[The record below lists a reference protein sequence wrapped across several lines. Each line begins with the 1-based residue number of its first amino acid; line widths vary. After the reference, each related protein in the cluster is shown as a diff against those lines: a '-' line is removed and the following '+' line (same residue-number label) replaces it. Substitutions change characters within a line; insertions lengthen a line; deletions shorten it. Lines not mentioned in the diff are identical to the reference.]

1 MAIHVIIP
9 SRYGSS
15 RFPGKPLVDI
25 GGKPMVRRVME
36 QVSQAK
42 GVETVAVATDDERIA
57 EAVRAFGGKVIISDQ
72 PMRTGSDRVAAAANE
87 LGLGPDELVVNVQ
100 GDQPLLPPEVIDEV
114 AAPLLADPCVLVSTP
129 VTRIKRPEEIA
140 DTNHVKT
147 VMDIKGDAI
156 YFRAWPCPTPG
167 TAARS
172 RSTSIWACISSANRF
187 WTYSPGCRRASGK
200 HRKAR
205 ATQGVGIRLQ
215 DALRDYRK
223 RLARSG
229 QARGRPP
236 GGRDSGRQ
244 IGCIGLGCLYAP
256 GR

>member
-25 GGKPMVRRVME
+25 GGKPMVQRVME
-36 QVSQAK
+36 QVSRAK

-57 EAVRAFGGKVIISDQ
+57 GAVRAFGGKVIISDQ

-147 VMDIKGDAI
+147 VMDARGDAI
-156 YFRAWPCPTPG
+156 YF
-167 TAARS
+167 S
-172 RSTSIWACISSANRF
+172 RLAVPHPRDGGEVTFYKHLGVYIFRKSFLDVFAELPDGHLENIEKLEQLRVLEYGYKMRCVITEKD
-187 WTYSPGCRRASGK
+187 SPEVDRPE
-200 HRKAR
+200 
-205 ATQGVGIRLQ
+205 
-215 DALRDYRK
+215 DALRVAAI
-223 RLARSG
+223 LAG
-229 QARGRPP
+229 K
-236 GGRDSGRQ
+236 
-244 IGCIGLGCLYAP
+244 
-256 GR
+256 